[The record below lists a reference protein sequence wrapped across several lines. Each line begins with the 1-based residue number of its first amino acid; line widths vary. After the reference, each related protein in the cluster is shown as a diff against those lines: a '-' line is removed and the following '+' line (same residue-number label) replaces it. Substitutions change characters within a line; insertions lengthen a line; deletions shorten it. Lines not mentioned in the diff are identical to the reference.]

1 MSRAG
6 SWMIA
11 VGALVMFLGLCLL
24 PAALQHPEGNLLGL
38 GACVF
43 GMGAL
48 IVAGGIYLHARALQ
62 TGNGSGPAAEQAP
75 GPARRVRGGC
85 DLCQAEAA
93 VIQCKVH
100 ELHLCGACLA
110 RHYDF
115 RSCAYVPTT
124 RRPANKGKAM
134 ATRA

>member
-1 MSRAG
+1 
-6 SWMIA
+6 MIA
-11 VGALVMFLGLCLL
+11 VGVVVMFLGLCVL

-43 GMGAL
+43 AMGAL
-48 IVAGGIYLHARALQ
+48 IIAGGIYLHARGLQ
-62 TGNGSGPAAEQAP
+62 RKNGSAPTAEQSP
-75 GPARRVRGGC
+75 SPARRVRGGC

-115 RSCAYVPTT
+115 RSCSYVPTT
-124 RRPANKGKAM
+124 RKSPSKAGKGM
-134 ATRA
+134 ASRAYSA